1 MMEQDIFGDDAI
13 LFQAGR
19 LARTPSPKSLPKS
32 ERFQNE
38 SLRVAT
44 LISS

>member
-13 LFQAGR
+13 LFLAGP
-19 LARTPSPKSLPKS
+19 LARTPSPKSLPKMK

-38 SLRVAT
+38 
-44 LISS
+44 